1 MKKIIS
7 LIVAVLMIFAA
18 MSVSAVAE
26 VDTTVDLQMINGA
39 AIRINEQNGIRF
51 YSQVDTVKVQAL
63 RDAGYTVELGTLIA
77 PKDKLK
83 SGTVYEELTFDIDT
97 KKYVNVK
104 YESKTYYEES
114 SFSGIVGSIVNIQ
127 EKPNTYSYDN
137 GNKARLFVGRAYAI
151 VTDSEGNQTISYA
164 KYYNDDFN
172 NNSRSLYQLAK
183 SFKADNYAGMTLTDV
198 QLAKVDEWINCEF
211 WTGRY

>member
-7 LIVAVLMIFAA
+7 LMVVVLMIFAT
-18 MSVSAVAE
+18 MSISATAD
-26 VDTTVDLQMINGA
+26 VDTTIDLQMRSGA
-39 AIRINEQNGIRF
+39 SIRINEQNGIRF
-51 YSQVDTVKVQAL
+51 YADVDVAKVQAL

-83 SGTVYEELTFDIDT
+83 SGNTYLELTFDIDNT
-97 KKYVNVK
+97 KYVDVK
-104 YESKTYYEES
+104 FTSKTYYQES
-114 SFSGIVGSIVNIQ
+114 GFSGIVGSIVNIQ

-137 GNKARLFVGRAYAI
+137 GNKARPFVGRAYAI
-151 VTDSEGNQTISYA
+151 VTDSEGNKTISYA
-164 KYYNDDFN
+164 THYSNNFN

-183 SFKADNYAGMTLTDV
+183 AFKADNYAGMTLTDV
-198 QLAKVDEWINCEF
+198 QLAKVDEWIDCEF